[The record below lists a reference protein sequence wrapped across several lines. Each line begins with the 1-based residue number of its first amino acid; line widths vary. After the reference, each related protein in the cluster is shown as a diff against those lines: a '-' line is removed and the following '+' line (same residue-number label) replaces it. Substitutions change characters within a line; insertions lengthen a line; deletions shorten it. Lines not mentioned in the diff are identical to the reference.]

1 MTSTIVNGELVL
13 QLDSNS
19 VLNLWI
25 RTVRLICSFPS
36 LAHIASIR
44 WSPEILTWPHFSVDR
59 RLFANIIAL
68 PPEIPCLSVIL
79 CLVLDP
85 FMQSRGAPASFGN
98 LKEEPLRASWPAM
111 LVDPSWYVFCI
122 ENSVNNLSRVQ
133 SFPSSSYLYSIIGV
147 GSAQF
152 DHHPPNNLRKSNFFN
167 FTISLYDRSGKPIEI
182 ERTAFVGFVE
192 KDMVSWHWARAMEW
206 PRKRTKDP
214 PPIFSLLTRCDV
226 GRGEKSNVDD
236 GAINMIFCYLSAY
249 VHVMRHF
256 PRSRTSRVESRAWT
270 LFRSVGESHLVVFIK
285 CKNDYDYHCP
295 LSYIF
300 SPIHSVSICVSIGHK
315 TGSSSSSRR
324 STRWSR
330 CQDVHF
336 FTLDNSLK
344 LINKSRIWCSDIV
357 VVLRLII
364 EASRKL

>member
-1 MTSTIVNGELVL
+1 MASHACRSQLVRIFASKTVST
-13 QLDSNS
+13 
-19 VLNLWI
+19 
-25 RTVRLICSFPS
+25 T
-36 LAHIASIR
+36 
-44 WSPEILTWPHFSVDR
+44 
-59 RLFANIIAL
+59 
-68 PPEIPCLSVIL
+68 
-79 CLVLDP
+79 
-85 FMQSRGAPASFGN
+85 
-98 LKEEPLRASWPAM
+98 
-111 LVDPSWYVFCI
+111 
-122 ENSVNNLSRVQ
+122 SRVR
-133 SFPSSSYLYSIIGV
+133 SFPSSSYLYSTIGV
-147 GSAQF
+147 ASAHF
-152 DHHPPNNLRKSNFFN
+152 DRQPPNNLRKSNFFH
-167 FTISLYDRSGKPIEI
+167 FIVALYDRSGKPIEI

-192 KDMVSWHWARAMEW
+192 KDMVSWYWAREIEW

-226 GRGEKSNVDD
+226 GRGEEKSNVDD

-249 VHVMRHF
+249 VHVTGHF
-256 PRSRTSRVESRAWT
+256 PRSRTSRIESRCWT

-285 CKNDYDYHCP
+285 CKNDYDYHYP

-315 TGSSSSSRR
+315 TGSSSSSSSRI
-324 STRWSR
+324 TRWSR

-344 LINKSRIWCSDIV
+344 LINKLPIWCVDIV